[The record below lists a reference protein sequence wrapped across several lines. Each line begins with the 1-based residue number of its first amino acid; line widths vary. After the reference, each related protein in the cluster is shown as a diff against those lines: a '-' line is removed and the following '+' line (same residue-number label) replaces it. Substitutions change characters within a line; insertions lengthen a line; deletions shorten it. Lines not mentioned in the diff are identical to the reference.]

1 MKENKKEMS
10 GVVLQTKAQIDQA
23 RFELRSRGL
32 SCTSSGLLRF
42 LRRTGIRKGI
52 EVGDEIKSWDVLTTV
67 QFVEN
72 SIGKGAAIL
81 DIGAYAS
88 EIPCILHRMGYA
100 NLTGVDLNPDIR
112 YMPYADKIRYVV
124 SDFMHTPFDNESF
137 EVITSTSVIEHGFN
151 SNALLAEISRL
162 LRPGGYFIASFDY
175 WPEKI
180 DTTGIPFFG
189 MDWKIFSEQ
198 EVLSFIREA
207 AAYQLF
213 PCGKVTLTASER
225 PITCAGKS
233 YTFAWMALRKSA
245 ASNSE

>member
-1 MKENKKEMS
+1 MMENKKEMT

-23 RFELRSRGL
+23 RFELRRHRL
-32 SCTSSGLLRF
+32 SCISSGLLRF
-42 LRRTGIRKGI
+42 LRRIGIRKGI
-52 EVGDEIKSWDVLTTV
+52 EVGDEVKSWDVLNTTR
-67 QFVEN
+67 FIEKNAHKN
-72 SIGKGAAIL
+72 SPIL

-88 EIPCILHRMGYA
+88 EMPCILHRMGYA

-124 SDFMHTPFDNESF
+124 SNFMHTPFDNGSF

-151 SNALLAEISRL
+151 GKALLSEISRL

-180 DTTGIPFFG
+180 DTTGISFFG

-198 EVLSFIREA
+198 EVLAFIQEA
-207 AAYQLF
+207 AAYR
-213 PCGKVTLTASER
+213 LTPRGAVHLQAQDH
-225 PITCAGKS
+225 PITCAKRS
-233 YTFAWMALRKSA
+233 YTFAWLALRKNV
-245 ASNSE
+245 ASNG

>member
-1 MKENKKEMS
+1 MMENKKEMT

-23 RFELRSRGL
+23 RFELRGRGL
-32 SCTSSGLLRF
+32 SCTSLRLLRF
-42 LRRTGIRKGI
+42 LRRIGIRKGI
-52 EVGDEIKSWDVLTTV
+52 EVGDEVKSWDVLNTTR
-67 QFVEN
+67 FIEKNAHKN
-72 SIGKGAAIL
+72 SPIL

-112 YMPYADKIRYVV
+112 CMPYADKIRYVV
-124 SDFMHTPFDNESF
+124 SDFMHTPFDNKSF

-151 SNALLAEISRL
+151 GKALLAEMSRL

-198 EVLSFIREA
+198 EVLSFIQEA
-207 AAYQLF
+207 AAYRLT
-213 PCGKVTLTASER
+213 PCGEVHLKAQDK
-225 PITCAGKS
+225 PITCAKRS
-233 YTFAWMALRKSA
+233 YTFAWLALRKNV
-245 ASNSE
+245 ASKN